1 MAVALVAMFVG
12 LVWAPAAS
20 AASDPLASGSTT
32 LTLNRGLVKKLKRS
46 GVRILKVGSA
56 TVRGRKATFPVTGGS
71 LDPTTGAGTVNHSGG
86 IKFKRGK
93 RNVALKN
100 FIVDTTTA
108 SLNGRV
114 GRKSQKIA
122 STKGVTFT
130 RNGFGV
136 DVKVSNLKLTG
147 KTARALNKKLGLKG
161 KKKVRGNSSL
171 GASASTTQPSTVTV
185 LPVGNASLNP
195 DSATL
200 AKFASKGVN
209 PLTDIRPINGAGV
222 GPGPSFVFPISGG
235 TIGLT
240 ANAGTLN
247 TSGGLAIAPA
257 AKLKTEFNNLS
268 ADFGTKV
275 ITAEVNITPSPPGPG
290 NLGRT
295 SIADIDLTGATVSSD
310 ASARTVSV
318 ANMTVKLQAVAA
330 ATLNEVY
337 PGGVNFVAGDSL
349 GTVSFTAQTQ

>member
-32 LTLNRGLVKKLKRS
+32 LTLNRGLVKKLKRN

-100 FIVDTTTA
+100 FVVDTTTA
-108 SLNGRV
+108 SLSGRV
-114 GRKSQKIA
+114 GKRSQKIA

-147 KTARALNKKLGLKG
+147 KTAKALNKKLGLKG
-161 KKKVRGNSSL
+161 KKRIKAKSL

-185 LPVGNASLNP
+185 LPVGNASLSP
-195 DSATL
+195 DPATL

-222 GPGPSFVFPISGG
+222 GP
-235 TIGLT
+235 
-240 ANAGTLN
+240 LN
-247 TSGGLAIAPA
+247 TSGGLSIQPA
-257 AKLKTEFNNLS
+257 GKLKTEFNNLS

-310 ASARTVSV
+310 PAARTVSV
-318 ANMTVKLQAVAA
+318 TDMTVKLQAVAA

-337 PGGVNFVAGDSL
+337 PGGVDFVAGDSL